1 MCCVSVRSL
10 CDCHDQIYDLPF
22 GTLVVSHDPLAIQH
36 PGNPGTNTC
45 LENEKPPKTPIE
57 IRDFSGKRAIFFHG
71 PSCFR
76 PTKSS
81 HNHPHPFSG
90 AEPWLTTHGSFGK
103 GLTVTRPE
111 ESILQHPVEVPIIL
125 RTRFF

>member
-1 MCCVSVRSL
+1 MSCVSVGSLVIVMNKSTIYRLEPWLFRTIRS
-10 CDCHDQIYDLPF
+10 PM
-22 GTLVVSHDPLAIQH
+22 H

-57 IRDFSGKRAIFFHG
+57 IRDFSGKRPLFF
-71 PSCFR
+71 PWSFMLR

-111 ESILQHPVEVPIIL
+111 NIISCKHPKSRCL
-125 RTRFF
+125 SF